1 MSVMKTWDNA
11 VIEQEYRRLRF
22 AVSVGSYLG
31 DWRVIWAG
39 GWDKGRVFYWVLL
52 EHCVRECHLHQS
64 QD

>member
-31 DWRVIWAG
+31 D
-39 GWDKGRVFYWVLL
+39 
-52 EHCVRECHLHQS
+52 
-64 QD
+64 